1 MSMDLTDLEPVER
14 RSTAA
19 IVADRIREA
28 IMRGTFPPGT
38 QLGEVELAGRLGVSR
53 GPLREAMQRLVAE
66 GLLRSESHRGLF
78 VRDLDAA
85 DVRDVYVA
93 RAAVERAAGLLL
105 IAGDRAAAV
114 QRLADALAVMEAA
127 ADDPVALADADH
139 AFHAELVAAS
149 GSPRLRRMADTL
161 LVETRMCLA
170 ALQQTAPPADALLAE
185 HRELCDAVRDGDP
198 GRLTNVLESHMLD
211 AVERILAPTIVPT
224 VPSSLPSSD
233 PKKPTDPAPPAL
245 PA

>member
-1 MSMDLTDLEPVER
+1 VDLSDLEPVER

-19 IVADRIREA
+19 IVADRIRTA

-38 QLGEVELAGRLGVSR
+38 QLGEVELAAKLGVSR

-66 GLLRSESHRGLF
+66 GLLRSERHRGLF

-85 DVRDVYVA
+85 DVRDIYHA
-93 RAAVERAAGLLL
+93 RASVERAAGLLL
-105 IAGDRAAAV
+105 LDGDHAGAADRLDA
-114 QRLADALAVMEAA
+114 ALAVMAA
-127 ADDPVALADADH
+127 AVAGGDPAAIADSDH

-149 GSPRLRRMADTL
+149 GSPRLRRMADGL

-170 ALQQTAPPADALLAE
+170 ALQQTAPPPEGLLAE
-185 HRELCDAVRDGDP
+185 HRELCEAVRAGDRD
-198 GRLTNVLESHMLD
+198 RLTAALESHMAD
-211 AVERILAPTIVPT
+211 AVTRLLAPVA
-224 VPSSLPSSD
+224 V
-233 PKKPTDPAPPAL
+233 APPAPSL